1 MSPATDHRNPDKYLS
16 RRRGTCVS
24 TVILTLALI
33 CASADVSANEDD
45 LRASRSPKSSVAS
58 MTFGIK
64 TGVSFGQHYG
74 TEERDS
80 QYEVSSDWRESF
92 AAGAFLG
99 FRVTD
104 RFSLQQEL
112 LYVRKGSS
120 QDIGVD
126 ILEIPTVLDV
136 TYDMDYI
143 EIPVLLKFTWLRLDQ
158 FDLRSL
164 SGFALSLKVH
174 DKYRLR
180 GELDDGTQVV
190 PLRAD
195 ADMSEVDMFDYSFV
209 YGTELEFNVGNTR
222 LAIEH
227 RYTIGTNKL
236 LMPTYTYVPFED
248 DQILIDNEPVPLRNQ
263 NHLLLLGIRF

>member
-1 MSPATDHRNPDKYLS
+1 MSPATDHRNLDTFP
-16 RRRGTCVS
+16 RRWRTCAA
-24 TVILTLALI
+24 TVILSLALI
-33 CASADVSANEDD
+33 YGSSDVTVAEEDTPASQSQN
-45 LRASRSPKSSVAS
+45 RSIAS

-80 QYEVSSDWRESF
+80 QYEVSSNWRESF

-120 QDIGVD
+120 QDIGVE

-143 EIPVLLKFTWLRLDQ
+143 EIPVLLKFTWLRLGQ

-174 DKYRLR
+174 DEYRLR

-195 ADMSEVDMFDYSFV
+195 ADMSEVDMFDYSFM
-209 YGTELEFNVGNTR
+209 YGTELEFNLGNTR
-222 LAIEH
+222 FAIEH

-236 LMPTYTYVPFED
+236 LMPTYAYVPFED